1 MQTFLRITL
10 VAAAVL
16 GFAVRDA
23 RAKEPTGAR
32 PTQVVLLDPVAGS
45 EGEAK
50 ARKTL
55 FTSLTKHL
63 KARGL
68 TVTNSGSPRFRVRP
82 SLVRVDVVHERGGV
96 EVKVKAAVAFVD
108 HGLVDA
114 GFEQTASLRSESPKA
129 DPARLG
135 AKALDAAA
143 GAMAKDVAQRIAE
156 KR

>member
-1 MQTFLRITL
+1 MHAILRITL
-10 VAAAVL
+10 IAAVVL
-16 GFAVRDA
+16 GIAVRDA
-23 RAKEPTGAR
+23 RAKEPTGAK

-55 FTSLTKHL
+55 FTSLTRHL
-63 KARGL
+63 KARGF
-68 TVTNSGSPRFRVRP
+68 TVTNSGSPRFRLRP
-82 SLVRVDVVHERGGV
+82 SLIRVDVVRERRGA

-114 GFEQTASLRSESPKA
+114 GFEQTASVGSESPKA
-129 DPARLG
+129 DPAGLK

-143 GAMAKDVAQRIAE
+143 GALAKDVAQRIAE